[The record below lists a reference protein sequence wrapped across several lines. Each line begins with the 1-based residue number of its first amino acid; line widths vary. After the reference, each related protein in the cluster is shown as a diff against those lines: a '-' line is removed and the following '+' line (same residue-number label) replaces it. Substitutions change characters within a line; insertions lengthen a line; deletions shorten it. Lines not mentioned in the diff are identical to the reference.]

1 MDLWTN
7 TLAVLSKRDSECVIT
22 EKPVTFYQLGNSISS
37 MVSGRGTPLVSGSRS
52 TKPPA
57 MIATAPVPKQD
68 ADNVSVIAKII
79 LIIPY
84 KKS

>member
-7 TLAVLSKRDSECVIT
+7 TLAVLSKRDSECVMT
-22 EKPVTFYQLGNSISS
+22 EKTGTFYQLGNSISS
-37 MVSGRGTPLVSGSRS
+37 MVSGRGTPLVSGSNS

-68 ADNVSVIAKII
+68 AENVSVIAK
-79 LIIPY
+79 LF
-84 KKS
+84 